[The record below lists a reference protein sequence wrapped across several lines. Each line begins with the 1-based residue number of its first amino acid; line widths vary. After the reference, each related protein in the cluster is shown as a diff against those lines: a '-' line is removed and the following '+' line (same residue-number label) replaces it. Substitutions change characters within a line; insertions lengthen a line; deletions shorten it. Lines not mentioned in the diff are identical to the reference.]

1 MAHIRALV
9 IVERDSQKG
18 IVIGHKGTVLTKIG
32 RDARLEIE
40 GFIDKRVYL
49 ELFVKV
55 DKDWRSTDGKLR
67 KYGYKS

>member
-1 MAHIRALV
+1 
-9 IVERDSQKG
+9 
-18 IVIGHKGTVLTKIG
+18 VLTKIG